1 MKRNSMIPVACSAE
15 EAGVS
20 SAALLR
26 FLDKLEESGL
36 EFHALTVIRH
46 GKEALR
52 ASFGAYRADEPHV
65 LYSVSKSFTS
75 AAVGFAV
82 EEGLL
87 SYDTRVLDILGD
99 EAPENPDEWLSSVTL
114 HHLLCMGSGLRQCSD
129 RISHITGDGQEEDW
143 ARAVLACGCDA
154 APGTCFRYNSHGT
167 YLVSCMVQKVTG
179 MTVRDYLMPR
189 LFEPLGIEKPHWE
202 MSPQGVC
209 CGGWGLY
216 LSCEDLSRFG
226 ECLLRGGVW
235 QGKQLLPKA
244 WLELATKAQ
253 IDNAHR
259 TPAPTIEWAQ
269 GYGYQ
274 FWRCTQNRYR
284 ADGMYGQLLII
295 DAERDMVIAVNAHI
309 EDMAAE
315 MALITDELAP
325 AADAAPGTQEEQ
337 ERLRQRLAALA
348 GKA

>member
-1 MKRNSMIPVACSAE
+1 MKPIEIAAYPE

-20 SAALLR
+20 SAAVLR
-26 FLDKLEESGL
+26 FLDALEASGIEL
-36 EFHALTVIRH
+36 HAMTVLHH
-46 GKEALR
+46 GKQALS
-52 ASFGAYRADEPHV
+52 ASFAPCSADEPHV

-87 SYDTRVLDILGD
+87 SYDSRVLDILSD
-99 EAPENPDEWLSSVTL
+99 DAPENPDPWLQTVTL
-114 HHLLCMGSGLRQCSD
+114 HHLLCMGSGLRQASD
-129 RISHITGDGQEEDW
+129 RISHITGDGRDEDW

-154 APGTCFRYNSHGT
+154 EPGTCFRYNSHGT

-189 LFEPLGIEKPHWE
+189 LFEPLGIEKPDWE
-202 MSPQGVC
+202 MSPQGIC

-226 ECLLRGGVW
+226 QCLLDDGVW

-244 WLELATKAQ
+244 WIALATREQ
-253 IDNAHR
+253 IDTAHR

-274 FWRCTQNRYR
+274 FWRCTQDRYR
-284 ADGMYGQLLII
+284 ADGMYGQLLIM
-295 DAERDMVIAVNAHI
+295 DHKRDLVIAVNAHT
-309 EDMAAE
+309 EDMAGE

-325 AADAAPGTQEEQ
+325 AVDAQPGTEREQ
-337 ERLRQRLAALA
+337 ETLKKRLELLA
-348 GKA
+348 GKV